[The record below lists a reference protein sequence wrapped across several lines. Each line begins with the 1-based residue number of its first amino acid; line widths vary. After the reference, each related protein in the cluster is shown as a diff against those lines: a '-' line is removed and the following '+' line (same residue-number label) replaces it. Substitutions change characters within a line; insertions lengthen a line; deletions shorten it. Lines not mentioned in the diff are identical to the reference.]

1 MDAPAAHA
9 SQLHAHRVW
18 LDLGGARRD
27 PAPQRYHRAIL
38 GPIEDPLPR
47 GRFGSRYDAR
57 DPELSLWVHATLVES
72 VATAYEAWIAPLP
85 AEERS
90 RLYDESRPIGRAFGI
105 PESLLPADL
114 DAFDRY
120 FADMRGRDGPVHPRR
135 RRLANSRATS
145 SRRDSMH
152 WIPSLGWVPPTV
164 YSWLQ
169 WPAVALLPEDLREEF
184 AIPWSPVHDAVA
196 AWLKSGMSAWRP
208 LVPPAPA
215 MVPAGAPRVRA
226 ASRQ

>member
-9 SQLHAHRVW
+9 SQLHAHCVW

-27 PAPQRYHRAIL
+27 PAPQPVPPRIL
-38 GPIEDPLPR
+38 GPIEDPAAR

-72 VATAYEAWIAPLP
+72 VATAYQAWIAPLP

-114 DAFDRY
+114 EAFDRY
-120 FADMRGRDGPVHPRR
+120 FADMRGRDGPVHPSPKARELAR
-135 RRLANSRATS
+135 YVLAPRLDALDPVSGLGAAPACTRGPSGRPSRCC
-145 SRRDSMH
+145 
-152 WIPSLGWVPPTV
+152 
-164 YSWLQ
+164 
-169 WPAVALLPEDLREEF
+169 PEDLREEF

-208 LVPPAPA
+208 LVPPGLRWFPQALRA
-215 MVPAGAPRVRA
+215 FDRVG
-226 ASRQ
+226 Q